1 MQHTPHVCILSNV
14 MLYSLDWIEDAI
26 VERNRRLRV
35 ARDALAGRR
44 GPNGEIT
51 LHWLFW
57 QARAI
62 FDASQTWIVVSIAGA
77 CILIPGPSFVSHQD

>member
-1 MQHTPHVCILSNV
+1 MYDLTLVCILT
-14 MLYSLDWIEDAI
+14 LYCTIDWIEDAI

-51 LHWLFW
+51 LHWLFG
-57 QARAI
+57 QARAL
-62 FDASQTWIVVSIAGA
+62 FDASQTWIVVSIAGKH
-77 CILIPGPSFVSHQD
+77 CLVLSPSEFTLIQV